1 MSDRISS
8 TAGMAAAVWR
18 RSSYSGPEGNEC
30 VEVADLR
37 THIAVRDSKH
47 TTGPVLTFP
56 ADAFASFVSEV
67 KAGRRRD

>member
-1 MSDRISS
+1 MSDRIS
-8 TAGMAAAVWR
+8 TVGVAAAVWR

-37 THIAVRDSKH
+37 THIAVRDSKKAD
-47 TTGPVLTFP
+47 GPVLTFP

-67 KAGRRRD
+67 KAGLRRD

>member
-1 MSDRISS
+1 MSTVD
-8 TAGMAAAVWR
+8 MAAAIWR

-37 THIAVRDSKH
+37 THIAVRDSKN

-56 ADAFASFVSEV
+56 ADAFASFVVEV
-67 KAGRRRD
+67 KAGHRHD

>member
-1 MSDRISS
+1 MSDRIS
-8 TAGMAAAVWR
+8 TVGMAAAIWR

-37 THIAVRDSKH
+37 THIAVRDSKN

-56 ADAFASFVSEV
+56 ADAFASFVGEV

>member
-8 TAGMAAAVWR
+8 TVGMAAAVWR

-37 THIAVRDSKH
+37 THIAVRDSKN

-56 ADAFASFVSEV
+56 VEGFASFVSEV
-67 KAGRRRD
+67 KAGRWRD